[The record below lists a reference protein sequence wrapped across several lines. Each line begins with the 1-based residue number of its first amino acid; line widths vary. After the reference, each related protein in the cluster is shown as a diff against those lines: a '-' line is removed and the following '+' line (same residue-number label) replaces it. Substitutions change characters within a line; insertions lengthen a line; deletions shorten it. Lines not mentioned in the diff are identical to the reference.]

1 MATTAADSI
10 DELRAKNIDLNG
22 RLTSLED
29 KFKAL
34 EQPIAIRQR
43 RQVTE
48 NLLTVFSCA
57 VCKLIPRVLADMM
70 VCATCGTMACA
81 PCVVQWTVSRRG
93 LRDGDRDDEELESEE
108 ESGRAQRDRSCPTC
122 QAMRPEDKWQRM
134 PKWPS
139 LQTCMD

>member
-1 MATTAADSI
+1 MATTVADSI
-10 DELRAKNIDLNG
+10 DELRAKNIDLND

-34 EQPIAIRQR
+34 EQPIRQR

-48 NLLTVFSCA
+48 NLTTVFSCA
-57 VCKLIPRVLADMM
+57 VCKLITRVLANMM

-93 LRDGDRDDEELESEE
+93 LRDRDD
-108 ESGRAQRDRSCPTC
+108 GRAG
-122 QAMRPEDKWQRM
+122 E
-134 PKWPS
+134 
-139 LQTCMD
+139 